1 VSPKPRVLFVG
12 RGRITLPLAPWVQ
25 KKWDVLGEELDLRVL
40 NAGTGSGDPRFHLLP
55 DGAAEF
61 YPRLP
66 FEVARELR
74 RFDAQVIVAGDPYV
88 GLAART
94 GRAIARSKAKLVVE
108 VHGDPRTFT
117 RSYGS
122 DARKLLSPAA
132 DAAARRGIA
141 GADATRALSGFT
153 SSLVEEVRGRPA
165 TATFPTY
172 SDLSAFA
179 DPPVTPIP
187 DARRVVFVGALEAY
201 KNVDGLADAWRTV
214 AGAYPDAMLSIVGDG
229 ARRSVVESLVADL
242 PGQVTHA
249 PRLAPDEVVAEIDA
263 ARALVLPSW
272 PEGLGRVVLEA
283 FARGRLV
290 IGTDGGGIP
299 DIATDDVDG
308 ILIPRADTPALV
320 AALRRVLDDR
330 ALVERLGAAARETY
344 ASWHQTPEE
353 FAHAYRDL
361 IDRVLAGAS

>member
-1 VSPKPRVLFVG
+1 VKPRVLFVG
-12 RGRITLPLAPWVQ
+12 RGRISLPLAPWLE
-25 KKWDVLGEELDLRVL
+25 KKWDAVAQELDIRVL
-40 NAGTGSGDPRFHLLP
+40 NAGTGNGDARFRLLP
-55 DGAAEF
+55 DGAVAF

-74 RFDAQVIVAGDPYV
+74 SFAPDVIVASDPYV
-88 GLAART
+88 GLAARS
-94 GRAIARSKAKLVVE
+94 GRALARSHAKLIVE
-108 VHGDPRTFT
+108 VHGDPRTLT
-117 RSYGS
+117 RAYGS
-122 DARKLLSPAA
+122 DARKLVSPAA
-132 DAAARRGIA
+132 DAAARKGLE
-141 GADATRALSGFT
+141 GADATRALSRFT
-153 SSLVEEVRGRPA
+153 SSIVEEARGKPA

-187 DARRVVFVGALEAY
+187 NARRIVFVGALEAY
-201 KNVDGLADAWRTV
+201 KNVDGLADAWCTV

-229 ARRSVVESLVADL
+229 SRRAVIDKLVADL
-242 PGQVTHA
+242 PEQVTHA
-249 PRLAPDEVVAEIDA
+249 PRLGPDEVVAEIDA

-283 FARGRLV
+283 FARGRPV

-299 DIATDDVDG
+299 DIVTDDVDG

-330 ALVERLGAAARETY
+330 ALVERLGEAARETY
-344 ASWHQTPEE
+344 ASWHQTPED